1 MKLMMKAFSGKRAQG
16 IKIMNICGYRFVM
29 SVVVLSVLA
38 CLGAPLHAQVNV
50 TTYHNDLSRTGQNTQ
65 ETILTPANVNST
77 QFGKIFSVTVDGA
90 VYAQPLYLSAVNI
103 GGGTHNVIYVVT
115 EHDSVYAIDAQIGT
129 VYAQVSLIPAGGS
142 TANSST
148 DLSCGDL
155 IPEVGIT
162 GTPVI
167 DPTKGILYLV
177 AKSKVNGSIV
187 QYLHALDVTTLKEQ
201 LNGPVS
207 IQASVPGSGYDASGG
222 SVIFNAKQE
231 NQRAALLLENGHV
244 VIGWSSHCDS
254 DPWHGWVM
262 SYSSSTLVQEAV
274 FNTSPNSS
282 ANGVWMSGAA
292 PAADANGNIFFATG
306 NGPWNGT
313 SDYGDSIVK
322 LGPPVN
328 GAFPVIDYFTPYNQ
342 ASLESG
348 DIDLASGGLVLL
360 PPLASGQQLLAQQ
373 GKQGTI
379 YLLNS
384 NNLGKYCIKLTPA
397 CTNSDTNVVQEIT
410 GASSGIWGSPAYWNG
425 NLYWTGANDHI
436 KAYSFNANN
445 SGLMSTS
452 WTSQSAQIFAF
463 SAPTPAISANGNTN
477 GILWALDG
485 SADDSTCDGGGSAC
499 LGLYAYDATNLA
511 NMLYN
516 SKQASNNRDSPG
528 TAVKF
533 EKPIIANGMVYV
545 GTQSSVSAYGLL
557 ATASPVAANPT
568 FSPAPGTSSATVSVT
583 LSDTTPGAVIHYT
596 TDGVTTPTASS
607 PTFRTALQISAT
619 TTIMA
624 IAVAPGYTNSA
635 VVSATYTISTQGTT
649 PVNVGLSTADN
660 VVAFGN
666 TGTAVSGGGIDGNG
680 NAYAASL
687 LGPSL
692 TWSGATFTFGTANS
706 ADAVSNV
713 TIVLP
718 AGNYSSIS
726 LLGTGVDG
734 AQVNQTFVVTYTDG
748 TTTSFTQSLSD
759 WFTPQNYTGETTVL
773 TMPYRITGSGGTDN
787 RPFNLYGYSFAINS
801 AKTVKSITLPSNRHV
816 VVLAVDVKP

>member
-1 MKLMMKAFSGKRAQG
+1 
-16 IKIMNICGYRFVM
+16 
-29 SVVVLSVLA
+29 
-38 CLGAPLHAQVNV
+38 
-50 TTYHNDLSRTGQNTQ
+50 
-65 ETILTPANVNST
+65 
-77 QFGKIFSVTVDGA
+77 
-90 VYAQPLYLSAVNI
+90 
-103 GGGTHNVIYVVT
+103 
-115 EHDSVYAIDAQIGT
+115 
-129 VYAQVSLIPAGGS
+129 
-142 TANSST
+142 
-148 DLSCGDL
+148 
-155 IPEVGIT
+155 
-162 GTPVI
+162 
-167 DPTKGILYLV
+167 
-177 AKSKVNGSIV
+177 
-187 QYLHALDVTTLKEQ
+187 
-201 LNGPVS
+201 
-207 IQASVPGSGYDASGG
+207 
-222 SVIFNAKQE
+222 
-231 NQRAALLLENGHV
+231 
-244 VIGWSSHCDS
+244 
-254 DPWHGWVM
+254 
-262 SYSSSTLVQEAV
+262 
-274 FNTSPNSS
+274 
-282 ANGVWMSGAA
+282 
-292 PAADANGNIFFATG
+292 
-306 NGPWNGT
+306 
-313 SDYGDSIVK
+313 
-322 LGPPVN
+322 
-328 GAFPVIDYFTPYNQ
+328 
-342 ASLESG
+342 
-348 DIDLASGGLVLL
+348 
-360 PPLASGQQLLAQQ
+360 
-373 GKQGTI
+373 
-379 YLLNS
+379 
-384 NNLGKYCIKLTPA
+384 
-397 CTNSDTNVVQEIT
+397 
-410 GASSGIWGSPAYWNG
+410 
-425 NLYWTGANDHI
+425 
-436 KAYSFNANN
+436 
-445 SGLMSTS
+445 MSTS
-452 WTSQSAQIFAF
+452 WTSQSAQIFPF

-516 SKQASNNRDSPG
+516 SKQAANNRDSPG

-545 GTQSSVSAYGLL
+545 GTQSSVSAFGLL

-568 FSPAPGTSSATVSVT
+568 FSPAPGTSSAAVSVT

-607 PTFRTALQISAT
+607 PTFSTTLQISAT

-624 IAVAPGYTNSA
+624 IAVAPSYTNSA

-649 PVNVGLSTADN
+649 PVNVSLSTADN
-660 VVAFGN
+660 IVGFGS
-666 TGTAVSGGGIDGNG
+666 TGTAVSGGGLDGNG

-713 TIVLP
+713 TLALP

-816 VVLAVDVKP
+816 VVLAIDVKP